1 MKVRDLPAAQGW
13 YWVRDAFKL
22 FAKSPALWIALVVVL
37 LIIWLVSAIVPIV
50 GQLAVG
56 VLYPVFVAGLMAGAR
71 KVEKEGELELA
82 DLFSAFRENWKP
94 LATVGLI
101 SLVMSLLVGGLMLLM
116 GYKEPPM
123 PAAGQSPDV
132 AALMEYLNTI
142 ALPML
147 VGLLLLVPVQMAL
160 WFAPPL
166 LMFNKGMSAI
176 DAIKW
181 SFYAC
186 IANVMPFL
194 IYGLVLTGLFMLLP
208 FTLFLGMI
216 VLIPVMLLTIYTSYK
231 AIFDESGNTQAINPP
246 ENV

>member
-1 MKVRDLPAAQGW
+1 MKVRDLPAAHGW

-50 GQLAVG
+50 GQLVVG
-56 VLYPVFVAGLMAGAR
+56 VLYPVFIAGLMAGAR
-71 KVEKEGELELA
+71 KVQKDGELELA
-82 DLFSAFRENWKP
+82 DLFSAFRENLKP

-101 SLVMSLLVGGLMLLM
+101 SLVLSLLVGGLMLLM

-123 PAAGQSPDV
+123 PAAGQVPDV
-132 AALMEYLNTI
+132 AVLMEYLSAI

-147 VGLLLLVPVQMAL
+147 IGLALLIPIQMAL

-166 LMFNKGMSAI
+166 LIFNKGMSAV

-186 IANVMPFL
+186 IANVVPFL
-194 IYGLVLTGLFMLLP
+194 IYGLVLMGLSMLLP
-208 FTLFLGMI
+208 FTLFLGVI
-216 VLIPVMLLTIYTSYK
+216 VLMPVMMLTIYTSYQDV
-231 AIFDESGNTQAINPP
+231 FDATDTTPAINPP

>member
-1 MKVRDLPAAQGW
+1 MKVRDLNAAYGW

-50 GQLAVG
+50 GQLVVG

-71 KVEKEGELELA
+71 KVEKDGELELA
-82 DLFSAFRENWKP
+82 DLFTAFRENVKP

-101 SLVMSLLVGGLMLLM
+101 GLVLSLLVGGLMLLM

-132 AALMEYLNTI
+132 AALMEYLNGI

-166 LMFNKGMSAI
+166 LMFNKSMSVI

-186 IANVMPFL
+186 IANVIPFL

-216 VLIPVMLLTIYTSYK
+216 VLIPVMLLTIYTSYQ
-231 AIFDESGNTQAINPP
+231 AIFDEGGSTQAINPP